1 MSSPLIVTS
10 SLLLLV
16 SYTAAHVALK
26 FPPAR
31 DLDLDFLD
39 NVRTTG
45 DCGME
50 AGQSRAVLQSGT
62 SLNLTWHLGYAH
74 QGGYRWDNT
83 YSDTR
88 GHI

>member
-1 MSSPLIVTS
+1 MSSPVIVTS
-10 SLLLLV
+10 SLLALLV
-16 SYTAAHVALK
+16 SRTAGHVALK

-39 NVRTTG
+39 NFRTPG

-50 AGQSRAVLQSGT
+50 AGQPRAVLQSGA

-74 QGGYRWDNT
+74 QGGYRW
-83 YSDTR
+83 
-88 GHI
+88 G